1 MWRKKQPCWSWS
13 STWLLEILVE
23 FLRII
28 LQTAPCHPP
37 VKTTHTHRDFPLG
50 FYLINLAI
58 APHAVLSS
66 ICKAVLVKLTF
77 IFSESSPGSFGEE
90 TPTKTAKQTVPSFR
104 CVAQKRFKKTNTT
117 NWCPKNCES
126 LWFFFLSFVSGGCL
140 VNNFGRKECATKKIS
155 SFQLIHGTGI
165 FPYTSTIKINKTHV
179 GTATIY
185 THHQLCFPP
194 WSPFVEYHPF
204 DWPKSLKCSSR

>member
-1 MWRKKQPCWSWS
+1 MEKKTTLLILIINLASQNFGRIFAHNIANCTLPSPGKNHTHTEIFPWVFTS
-13 STWLLEILVE
+13 STWPSRLMRCY
-23 FLRII
+23 LRF
-28 LQTAPCHPP
+28 ARP
-37 VKTTHTHRDFPLG
+37 FW
-50 FYLINLAI
+50 
-58 APHAVLSS
+58 S
-66 ICKAVLVKLTF
+66 
-77 IFSESSPGSFGEE
+77 SSPSSFQKVHLEVSGKK
-90 TPTKTAKQTVPSFR
+90 PTKTAKQTVPSFR
-104 CVAQKRFKKTNTT
+104 CAAQKRLKKTNTT

-126 LWFFFLSFVSGGCL
+126 LWLFFLSFVSGGCL
-140 VNNFGRKECATKKIS
+140 VNNFGGKECATKKIS

-165 FPYTSTIKINKTHV
+165 FPYTSTIKINQTHV